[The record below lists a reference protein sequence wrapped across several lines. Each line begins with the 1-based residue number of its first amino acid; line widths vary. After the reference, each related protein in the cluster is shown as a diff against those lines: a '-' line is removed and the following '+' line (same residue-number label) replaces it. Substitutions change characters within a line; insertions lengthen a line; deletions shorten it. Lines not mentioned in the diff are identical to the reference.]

1 MKKDFSKI
9 RILSL
14 FLFFAA
20 IPQFIQA
27 RKSNSQI
34 LLANSTTFETNNT
47 KVKMHRG
54 INIGNALEA
63 PNEGDW
69 GVVIKDE
76 YFKIIKEAGFDTVRI
91 PIRWS
96 NHAENAPPYKI
107 DDNFFKRVDWVVN
120 KSLEQGLITIINIH
134 HYEEIMQKPEEH
146 EERFL
151 ALWKQISEHY
161 KNYPDTLYFEL
172 LNEPNG
178 ALTSDIWNKFIEES
192 VSIIRKTNPS
202 RKIIIGPTNWNSV
215 YKLKELEIPEG
226 DKNIIVTFHF
236 YTPFEFTH
244 QGAEWVNPS
253 PP

>member
-34 LLANSTTFETNNT
+34 LPANSTTFETNNT

-96 NHAENAPPYKI
+96 NHAENAPPYK
-107 DDNFFKRVDWVVN
+107 NR
-120 KSLEQGLITIINIH
+120 
-134 HYEEIMQKPEEH
+134 
-146 EERFL
+146 
-151 ALWKQISEHY
+151 
-161 KNYPDTLYFEL
+161 
-172 LNEPNG
+172 
-178 ALTSDIWNKFIEES
+178 
-192 VSIIRKTNPS
+192 
-202 RKIIIGPTNWNSV
+202 
-215 YKLKELEIPEG
+215 
-226 DKNIIVTFHF
+226 
-236 YTPFEFTH
+236 
-244 QGAEWVNPS
+244 
-253 PP
+253 